1 MVRKTRED
9 IGNEDL
15 IRSHRKPEGMGH
27 RKIILPAFCAIVHL
41 QIFCKCIK
49 VGSLLM
55 NDSVRARERSGT
67 SIVPRD
73 NRGRV
78 TRCTVGR
85 VP

>member
-1 MVRKTRED
+1 MVRKIRED
-9 IGNEDL
+9 IVNEDL
-15 IRSHRKPEGMGH
+15 IRSYRKAEGMEH
-27 RKIILPAFCAIVHL
+27 RKIILPAFCAILHL
-41 QIFCKCIK
+41 QIFRQCIK
-49 VGSLLM
+49 VGNLLM

-73 NRGRV
+73 NRGRE

>member
-1 MVRKTRED
+1 MTRED
-9 IGNEDL
+9 IVNEAV
-15 IRSHRKPEGMGH
+15 RSHRKPEGMDH
-27 RKIILPAFCAIVHL
+27 RKIILRASCAILHL
-41 QIFCKCIK
+41 QIFCECIK

-67 SIVPRD
+67 SIVPRE
-73 NRGRV
+73 NRGRG